1 MKHSAVA
8 GEAVLEHVRI
18 PVWEVVRI
26 SVVLHVPL
34 ETATPESFQKL
45 SDFYH
50 WIGGRRWIFTA
61 FF

>member
-50 WIGGRRWIFTA
+50 WIGGRR
-61 FF
+61 